1 MIAPRMPLLT
11 SPLQKTTR
19 VAQGSPITNIE
30 RKSEWNQTYHK
41 SSYDWGEYVEQT
53 IDGGY
58 ILTGITGPIADDRD
72 VWLIKTD
79 TTGHVLWDQTYG
91 GPSDDE
97 GYCGKQTVDGGY
109 ILTGTTFS
117 YGAGMRDAWLIK
129 TDATGHVLWNQTYG
143 GPYYDAGLWGE
154 QTADGSHIITGFT
167 DSYGSGARD
176 IWLIKVSET
185 ETVTSP
191 AVIEAPWGMVFLALA
206 VLGIIFVGRVVFAKR
221 KR

>member
-1 MIAPRMPLLT
+1 
-11 SPLQKTTR
+11 
-19 VAQGSPITNIE
+19 
-30 RKSEWNQTYHK
+30 QTYGEPNH
-41 SSYDWGEYVEQT
+41 YDRGMSVVQT
-53 IDGGY
+53 ADGGY
-58 ILTGITGPIADDRD
+58 IITGF
-72 VWLIKTD
+72 
-79 TTGHVLWDQTYG
+79 TTA
-91 GPSDDE
+91 
-97 GYCGKQTVDGGY
+97 
-109 ILTGTTFS
+109 
-117 YGAGMRDAWLIK
+117 YGAGLGDVWLIK
-129 TDATGHVLWNQTYG
+129 TDATGHALWNQTFG
-143 GPYYDAGLWGE
+143 GPEWDAGMWGE